1 MRVQRPVTSLYPR
14 ATSVTAMMM
23 SSKEALALCANPG
36 WRETLG
42 FGGIVDFVCSEAEQ
56 LH

>member
-1 MRVQRPVTSLYPR
+1 MQRPVTPLYPQ

-23 SSKEALALCANPG
+23 SSKEALAPCAS
-36 WRETLG
+36 